1 MFSSKAI
8 FTARAGSSQL
18 FSLTRHMGTATKT
31 LLKRDFRVAATAAN
45 MIESKKTLLKQIR
58 DANPGHYTS
67 VDHLVGASIGAHM
80 RHSMQHFA
88 KLLAGIPQAPGQEGL
103 PIHYDRRERHN
114 DVETS
119 IDAALA
125 ALDGLTD
132 AVVKLDADSMKAKI
146 TPEFMLEVK
155 GLEHKFNSTVERELF
170 FCVHHAVHHMAMIA
184 LILKN
189 IGGYDDEIAQLGRAP
204 STQYEDRR
212 S

>member
-1 MFSSKAI
+1 MASK
-8 FTARAGSSQL
+8 S
-18 FSLTRHMGTATKT
+18 
-31 LLKRDFRVAATAAN
+31 D
-45 MIESKKTLLKQIR
+45 E
-58 DANPGHYTS
+58 
-67 VDHLVGASIGAHM
+67 
-80 RHSMQHFA
+80 
-88 KLLAGIPQAPGQEGL
+88 
-103 PIHYDRRERHN
+103 RRERHN